1 MFLSFKNKVCDT
13 RIYLA
18 MLLAF
23 FGTHLRA
30 DETLPPAP
38 AGFAWQHF
46 TPIKSALLKP
56 DGWFY
61 KESTNANTQGFF
73 ISREDIDK
81 VGAFKTGLTLDCI
94 RDVPKKVNVLPSL
107 YAAEIANAAASKY
120 TLLEKSSSEQGPF
133 KAIRFLYVSSP
144 TNQESVTIYHLMIAN
159 DKTGTLFIA
168 IFESPT
174 NEWKEAWKKG
184 EVILKKMLLDDET

>member
-1 MFLSFKNKVCDT
+1 MKSILLMLSLMLFVGT
-13 RIYLA
+13 RLQ
-18 MLLAF
+18 
-23 FGTHLRA
+23 A
-30 DETLPPAP
+30 DEPLPPAP
-38 AGFAWQHF
+38 TGFAWQRL

-94 RDVPKKVNVLPSL
+94 RDVTKKVNVLPSL
-107 YAAEIANAAASKY
+107 YAAEIAKVAASKY
-120 TLLEKSSSEQGPF
+120 TLLEKSSSQQGPF
-133 KAIRFLYVSSP
+133 KAIRFCYVSSP
-144 TNQESVTIYHLMIAN
+144 TNQESVTVYHLMIAN